1 MPKIFIAFFLFNT
14 ILFNAIY
21 LPDSPLAKKE
31 REKLWP
37 IITKERIEKGLKAN
51 SPIYIRVFKL
61 ENQLELWVKS
71 GNKFVLFHTYNICS
85 YSGGLGTTVRE
96 GGGKSPEGFYEI
108 TPTQLNPVSHY
119 YLAINIGYPN
129 KLETAKGYTGN
140 AIMIHGDCVSIG
152 CYAMTNEGIAQIYT
166 QVYMAFK
173 NGQHKINLD
182 IFPFRMN
189 EQNMDAYKD
198 DPSIEFWKT
207 LKKGYDLFNQKLIP
221 TDAEVKH
228 NEYYFKD

>member
-1 MPKIFIAFFLFNT
+1 MPKFILGFLLFNALLFNT
-14 ILFNAIY
+14 IY

-37 IITKERIEKGLKAN
+37 IITKERAEKGLKAN
-51 SPIYIRVFKL
+51 SPIYIRIFKL
-61 ENQLELWVKS
+61 ENQLEIWVKAD
-71 GNKFVLFHTYNICS
+71 NKFELFHTYNICY
-85 YSGGLGTTVRE
+85 YSGGLGTKVRE

-108 TPTQLNPVSHY
+108 TPSQLNPVSHY

-129 KLETAKGYTGN
+129 KLETAKGYTGS
-140 AIMIHGDCVSIG
+140 AIMIHGNCVSIG

-166 QVYMAFK
+166 QVYMALK
-173 NGQHKINLD
+173 NGQPKINLD

-189 EQNMDAYKD
+189 EQNMEVYKD

-207 LKKGYDLFNQKLIP
+207 LKKGYDLFNQKLVP
-221 TDAEVKH
+221 TDAEVKN
-228 NEYYFKD
+228 NEYFFKN